1 MILITG
7 SAGFI
12 GSNFTKYFLSKSKE
26 AITSYDKLTYAGN
39 LINFSSI
46 KEKDLHSFIEG
57 DISDEKKLNKIL
69 SELKPRAIINF
80 AAETHVDKS
89 IQAPE
94 IFFKTNVMGTF
105 SLLTSTVEYWRKLKK
120 TEKENFRFLHVSTD
134 EVYGSLDKH
143 QDAFTEENPFKPN
156 SPYSASK
163 ASSDHIVRSFNKTYG
178 LPTLTSNCSNNYG
191 PYQYPEKII
200 PLTIIN
206 LLNGKKIPIYGDG
219 KQIRDWLYVKDHCRA
234 LLKILDQ
241 GKVGEIYNV
250 GGRNQ
255 IKNIDLVKLICNLL
269 ENFGAGKSN
278 NLKNLIDHVKDRPG
292 HDTRYEIN
300 TSKISNDLGWQPK
313 ETFETGM
320 TKTVSWY
327 LDNYEWIEKILD
339 SGYSKWIK
347 KHYK

>member
-26 AITSYDKLTYAGN
+26 AITSYDKLTYSGN

>member
-120 TEKENFRFLHVSTD
+120 TEKEDKCFIPHRIFL
-134 EVYGSLDKH
+134 
-143 QDAFTEENPFKPN
+143 
-156 SPYSASK
+156 
-163 ASSDHIVRSFNKTYG
+163 SDRV
-178 LPTLTSNCSNNYG
+178 
-191 PYQYPEKII
+191 
-200 PLTIIN
+200 
-206 LLNGKKIPIYGDG
+206 
-219 KQIRDWLYVKDHCRA
+219 
-234 LLKILDQ
+234 
-241 GKVGEIYNV
+241 
-250 GGRNQ
+250 
-255 IKNIDLVKLICNLL
+255 
-269 ENFGAGKSN
+269 
-278 NLKNLIDHVKDRPG
+278 
-292 HDTRYEIN
+292 
-300 TSKISNDLGWQPK
+300 
-313 ETFETGM
+313 
-320 TKTVSWY
+320 
-327 LDNYEWIEKILD
+327 
-339 SGYSKWIK
+339 
-347 KHYK
+347 

>member
-46 KEKDLHSFIEG
+46 KKKDLHSFIEG

-89 IQAPE
+89 IEAPE

-105 SLLTSTVEYWRKLKK
+105 SLLTSTVKYWHKLKK

-143 QDAFTEENPFKPN
+143 QDAFTEESPFKPN

-163 ASSDHIVRSFNKTYG
+163 ASSDHVVRSFNKTYG

-234 LLKILDQ
+234 LLKILNQ
-241 GKVGEIYNV
+241 GKVGEVYNV

-255 IKNIDLVKLICNLL
+255 IKNNDLVELICNLL

>member
-26 AITSYDKLTYAGN
+26 AITSYDKLTYAGD

-143 QDAFTEENPFKPN
+143 QDAFTEENSFKPN

-255 IKNIDLVKLICNLL
+255 IKNIDLVELICNLL